1 MNQHFADV
9 KNYVCKDKHTDSY
22 AKHFQQ
28 FFDKSNNIPTPAK
41 LRKMAEFNILWKG
54 NITSM
59 MKTFGT
65 NQCRLFMRERLEILH
80 RPYKDKQALLIR
92 TMKSTGR
99 VGIILVSIDTR
110 KMNY

>member
-65 NQCRLFMRERLEILH
+65 NQCRLFMKERLEILH
-80 RPYKDKQALLIR
+80 RKYKDCLLYTSPSPRDR
-92 TMKSTGR
+92 TRSRMPS
-99 VGIILVSIDTR
+99 SA
-110 KMNY
+110 